1 MGLFF
6 VAVSLDMA
14 SIHWRCHPCGC
25 GCVVGGLVLRSLA
38 DLWAALCAG
47 AFSGFH
53 NDLRV
58 PFSQWTPRHCG
69 TQLCLFLGDLVAVEG
84 V

>member
-1 MGLFF
+1 M
-6 VAVSLDMA
+6 
-14 SIHWRCHPCGC
+14 
-25 GCVVGGLVLRSLA
+25 LRSLA